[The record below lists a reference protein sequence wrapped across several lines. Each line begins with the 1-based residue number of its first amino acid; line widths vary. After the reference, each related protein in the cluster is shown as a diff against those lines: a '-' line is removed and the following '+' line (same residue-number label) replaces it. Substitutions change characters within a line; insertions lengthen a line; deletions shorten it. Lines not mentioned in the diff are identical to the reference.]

1 MLLGY
6 RICILLAVSLQ
17 LVPQCVCACEDM
29 CSHAC
34 AGTEMNDKL
43 SSEREGACLWAICIN
58 IASAAAA
65 AAAATVRRLTR
76 THLPREARDGR

>member
-43 SSEREGACLWAICIN
+43 SSLSVN
-58 IASAAAA
+58 YSNKNSAKNM
-65 AAAATVRRLTR
+65 TYDRGRWRRR
-76 THLPREARDGR
+76 FTHLVYLSSRV